1 MRDQNIRFLL
11 VPGVL
16 AIFLT
21 CAFSSLSLAQVPPR
35 VFDWVPSHDES
46 VRLDPAN
53 YHTGETYHVGV
64 YGAKNHV
71 DIKAQIPV
79 TIFMTPVD
87 AWNQALQ
94 HPETIQSLPQSC
106 PAEHVTETTYV
117 CDMPPGELI
126 MVIRDERNNPD
137 AAVFAGL
144 GAVLNR
150 NDKAQRAIGE
160 SIANVF
166 TGEGAATRLFK
177 APNDMHIQYYNWNCV
192 QNCIQ
197 PEFRWTDQVK
207 EKYQLT
213 SFLKVYGGFQPDHD
227 GEQISIKIKSPV
239 PMVVAMLPSQVAD
252 QLHSQPDAL
261 ESALLKASCQ
271 QRGVQSLKFQ
281 CTFNLADGPQSLI
294 VAPEAGSDVP
304 RKKKAE
310 IEMLAARCVENCQVL
325 QTAKQ

>member
-1 MRDQNIRFLL
+1 MRNHNIRFLL
-11 VPGVL
+11 VPGLL

-21 CAFSSLSLAQVPPR
+21 CAFSSLSLAQLPPR
-35 VFDWVPSHDES
+35 VFDWVPSHDEN

-53 YHTGETYHVGV
+53 YHTGETYHAGV

-71 DIKAQIPV
+71 DIKAQMPV

-87 AWNQALQ
+87 AWNLALE
-94 HPETIQSLPQSC
+94 HPETIPTLPQSC

-144 GAVLNR
+144 GAVLNP
-150 NDKAQRAIGE
+150 NDKTQRAISEG
-160 SIANVF
+160 IANVF
-166 TGEGAATRLFK
+166 TGEGAATRRFK

-197 PEFRWTDQVK
+197 PTFRWVDQVK

-227 GEQISIKIKSPV
+227 GEQISIKIKAPV

-261 ESALLKASCQ
+261 ESALEKASCQ
-271 QRGVQSLKFQ
+271 QRGVQSLQFQ